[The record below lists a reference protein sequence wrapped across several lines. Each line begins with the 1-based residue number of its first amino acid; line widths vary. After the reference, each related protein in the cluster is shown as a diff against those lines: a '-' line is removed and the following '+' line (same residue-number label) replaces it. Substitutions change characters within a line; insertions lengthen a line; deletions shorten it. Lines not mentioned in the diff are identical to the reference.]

1 MPDIVNNVTNDTIPS
16 SGHNIYVFGI
26 NDKVSIFNP
35 GVLGFLS
42 LGLGGKNVNKSNNRT
57 SAYLWDL
64 YYLGEIASEGSASF
78 NFYTVP
84 FNRSLYKPLFCDN
97 FSDNGGDSIY
107 EQLSNFT
114 GQSLHNHPVYRNQK
128 YTASLSFSPI
138 KGITQNNEQ
147 LAGEYTIWTASVVPL
162 YPLMLCSSIRAH
174 KSFGPAFMTQFSI
187 SVDGRNSLGDV
198 KINCSFTGGKSMI
211 SPPNVEILRF
221 PYVPFEDPK
230 YTSSI
235 IKMKDIVKKDIEETL
250 SASGIK
256 NYDFANKYRPL
267 NLSDCV
273 VDINTEGSVYTS
285 YNDFITSV
293 RSKWTSTSNPPSNK
307 IVSMSLNI
315 TQNVD
320 LVFTQPYRNF
330 APMSDIFGPKNARLV
345 NRSVSGTITY
355 FSYNNSNV
363 LSANSSNL
371 TMYFG
376 NDFIYAMENV
386 DWSNPRVSINPDGGY
401 FHEYD
406 FIARYGYQTAAP
418 ANNLPYSEFMIY
430 PNV

>member
-26 NDKVSIFNP
+26 NDKVNIFNS
-35 GVLGFLS
+35 GVRGFLS
-42 LGLGGKNVNKSNNRT
+42 LGLGGKNVNKNDNRT

-84 FNRSLYKPLFCDN
+84 FSRALYKPLFCES

-107 EQLSNFT
+107 EQLPNFT
-114 GQSLHNHPVYRNQK
+114 GQSIHNHPIYRNQK
-128 YTASLSFSPI
+128 YTANLSFSPI

-147 LAGEYTIWTASVVPL
+147 LAGEFTIWTASVVPL
-162 YPLMLCSSIRAH
+162 YPLMLTSSLRSH
-174 KSFGPAFMTQFSI
+174 KSFGPAFMTQFTI

-211 SPPNVEILRF
+211 SPSNVEILRF
-221 PYVPFEDPK
+221 PYVPFSDPK
-230 YTSSI
+230 YTNTI
-235 IKMKDIVKKDIEETL
+235 IKMKNLVKQDIDEI
-250 SASGIK
+250 ASTAIK

-267 NLSDCV
+267 NLSDCL
-273 VDINTEGSVYTS
+273 VDITDGAVSTNFD
-285 YNDFITSV
+285 DFIKTA
-293 RSKWTSTSNPPSNK
+293 RAKWTYTANPPSNK
-307 IVSMSLNI
+307 VVSMSLSIN
-315 TQNVD
+315 QSVD

-330 APMSDIFGPKNARLV
+330 APMSDIFGPKFARLV
-345 NRSVSGTITY
+345 NRTVSGTLTY

-363 LSANSSNL
+363 LSTNSSNL

-386 DWSNPRVSINPDGGY
+386 DWSNPRISINPDGGY

-406 FIARYGYQTAAP
+406 FVARYGYQTAAP

>member
-1 MPDIVNNVTNDTIPS
+1 MPFTVLVDT
-16 SGHNIYVFGI
+16 
-26 NDKVSIFNP
+26 
-35 GVLGFLS
+35 
-42 LGLGGKNVNKSNNRT
+42 
-57 SAYLWDL
+57 WD
-64 YYLGEIASEGSASF
+64 
-78 NFYTVP
+78 N
-84 FNRSLYKPLFCDN
+84 
-97 FSDNGGDSIY
+97 
-107 EQLSNFT
+107 
-114 GQSLHNHPVYRNQK
+114 
-128 YTASLSFSPI
+128 
-138 KGITQNNEQ
+138 
-147 LAGEYTIWTASVVPL
+147 
-162 YPLMLCSSIRAH
+162 
-174 KSFGPAFMTQFSI
+174 
-187 SVDGRNSLGDV
+187 
-198 KINCSFTGGKSMI
+198 
-211 SPPNVEILRF
+211 
-221 PYVPFEDPK
+221 
-230 YTSSI
+230 
-235 IKMKDIVKKDIEETL
+235 
-250 SASGIK
+250 
-256 NYDFANKYRPL
+256 DFANKYRPL

-386 DWSNPRVSINPDGGY
+386 DWSNPRISINPDGGY

>member
-26 NDKVSIFNP
+26 NDKVNIFNS
-35 GVLGFLS
+35 GVRGFLS
-42 LGLGGKNVNKSNNRT
+42 LGLGGKNVNKNDNRT

-84 FNRSLYKPLFCDN
+84 FSRDLYKPLFCES

-107 EQLSNFT
+107 EQLPNFT
-114 GQSLHNHPVYRNQK
+114 GQSIHNHPIYRNQK
-128 YTASLSFSPI
+128 YTANLSFSPI

-147 LAGEYTIWTASVVPL
+147 LAGEFTIWTASVVPL
-162 YPLMLCSSIRAH
+162 YPLMLTSSLRSH
-174 KSFGPAFMTQFSI
+174 KSFGPAFMTQFTI

-211 SPPNVEILRF
+211 SPSNVEILRF
-221 PYVPFEDPK
+221 PYVPFSDPK
-230 YTSSI
+230 YTNTI
-235 IKMKDIVKKDIEETL
+235 IKMKNLVKQDIDEI
-250 SASGIK
+250 ASTAIK

-267 NLSDCV
+267 NLSDCL
-273 VDINTEGSVYTS
+273 VDITDGAVSTNFD
-285 YNDFITSV
+285 DFIKTA
-293 RSKWTSTSNPPSNK
+293 RAKWTYTANPPSNK
-307 IVSMSLNI
+307 VVSMSLSIN
-315 TQNVD
+315 QSVD

-330 APMSDIFGPKNARLV
+330 APMSDIFGPKFARLV
-345 NRSVSGTITY
+345 NRTVSGTLTY

-363 LSANSSNL
+363 LSTNSSNL

-386 DWSNPRVSINPDGGY
+386 DWSNPRISINPDGGY

-406 FIARYGYQTAAP
+406 FVARYGYQTAAP